1 MQQHHLISITDGQA
15 RTVIERVS
23 PLINDGRYFIKAVTH
38 DKISVKADVL
48 ADGHDL
54 IAVRLLFR
62 HTQDQ
67 VWQEKTMESVG
78 NDRWSATFEVGKSGL
93 FYYKIESWVD
103 HIATWQHEVE
113 AKIKAKIRLGVEL
126 MQGELFFN
134 EMAAKASGE
143 DKKQL
148 TNFAKKMTQ
157 PEFYDEVIQVILSWQ
172 TSEWFTK
179 YPQRQNVTTTADFA
193 VFVDRKKAEFS
204 AWYSMFPRSASPI
217 YGNHG
222 TFKDVENL
230 LPRIQE
236 LGFDVLYLPPV
247 HPIGKS
253 FRKGKNNATVAEDDE
268 VGVPYGIGSELGGH
282 TAIHPDLGTLED
294 FKHLI
299 EKCKEFG
306 MEMAMDL
313 AIQCSPDHPWVKEH
327 PEWFKILP
335 DGTIKYAENPPK
347 KYQDIYPVNFEND
360 NWQNLWKALKDVI
373 FTWAE
378 WGVRMIRVD
387 NPHTKSFNFW
397 EWVIAD
403 TKAVYPD
410 MIFLS
415 EAFTK
420 PKVMQQLAK
429 VGFTQSYTYYTWRN
443 NKHELVEYLTE
454 LTQSEMKHYFRPN
467 FWPNTHDINPYI
479 LHEGNEAQFLIR
491 LFMAATLSSNYGI
504 FGPTY
509 EYMYKTPSLPKEEY
523 FNSEKYEVKWWNWE
537 HRNKLT
543 YIISEVNRLRRENS
557 ALQQTNNLTFCD
569 IPEDELLAYLKIH
582 ENGNRILC
590 VVNLSSYHIKGGF
603 VKLPLWK
610 IGKHDWE
617 SFRVR
622 DLLTGATYTWTGV
635 SNYVE
640 LDPSILP
647 FHLFR
652 IEDL

>member
-1 MQQHHLISITDGQA
+1 MKNHFEMPKTGKSRI
-15 RTVIERVS
+15 VIES
-23 PLINDGRYFIKAVTH
+23 IKPQINNGDFSIKAIQ
-38 DKISVKADVL
+38 DENISVQADIL
-48 ADGHDL
+48 IDGHDL
-54 IAVRLLFR
+54 LAARLMFK
-62 HTQDQ
+62 HEQDKKWLE
-67 VWQEKTMESVG
+67 VPMSLIE
-78 NDRWSATFEVGKSGL
+78 NDGWGGKFIVKKIGT
-93 FYYKIESWVD
+93 YEYKIEAWVD
-103 HIATWQHEVE
+103 HIASWQHEVE
-113 AKIKAKIRLGVEL
+113 AKVKANVKLGVEL
-126 MQGELFFN
+126 MQGELFFM
-134 EMAAKASGE
+134 EMAAKAAGE

-148 TNFAKKMTQ
+148 NAFAKKMTQ
-157 PEFYDEVIQVILSWQ
+157 PELYDEVTQVILSRQ

-179 YPQRQNVTTTADFA
+179 YPQRQNATESKTLK
-193 VFVDRKKAEFS
+193 VFVDRKRAEFS
-204 AWYSMFPRSASPI
+204 AWYSMFPRSAARE
-217 YGNHG
+217 YGEHG

-253 FRKGKNNATVAEDDE
+253 FRKGKNNATTAEEGE
-268 VGVPYGIGSELGGH
+268 VGVPYGIGSEFGGH

-294 FKHLI
+294 FKNLI
-299 EKCKEFG
+299 KKCEDFD

-313 AIQCSPDHPWVKEH
+313 AIQCSPDHPWVTEH
-327 PEWFKILP
+327 PDWFKILP

-360 NWQNLWKALKDVI
+360 DWQNLWNALKDVI

-378 WGVRMIRVD
+378 WGVKIIRVD

-397 EWVIAD
+397 EWVIAE
-403 TKAVYPD
+403 TKAVYPE

-443 NKHELVEYLTE
+443 SKHELIEYMTE
-454 LTQSEMKHYFRPN
+454 LTHSEMRHYFRPN
-467 FWPNTHDINPYI
+467 FWPNTHDINPFI
-479 LHEGNEAQFLIR
+479 LHDGNEAQFLIR
-491 LFMAATLSSNYGI
+491 YFMAATLSSNYGI

-509 EYMYKTPSLPKEEY
+509 EYMYHTPNLPKEEY

-543 YIISEVNRLRRENS
+543 YIISEVNKHRKENA
-557 ALQQTNNLTFCD
+557 ALQSTNNITFCD
-569 IPEDELLAYLKIH
+569 IADDELIAYLKTH
-582 ENGNRILC
+582 ENGSRILC
-590 VVNLSSYHIKGGF
+590 VANLSSGNIKGGF
-603 VKLPLWK
+603 VNIPLWK
-610 IGKHDWE
+610 IGKNDWE
-617 SFRVR
+617 SYRVR
-622 DLLTGATYTWTGV
+622 DLISGATYTWSGS
-635 SNYVE
+635 SNYIE
-640 LDPSILP
+640 LDPNILP

>member
-1 MQQHHLISITDGQA
+1 MLEVIDGKT
-15 RTVIERVS
+15 RTVIENIS
-23 PLINDGRYFIKAVTH
+23 PSINNGKYNIKSIVN
-38 DKISVKADVL
+38 DKIAVEADVL
-48 ADGHDL
+48 IDGHDL
-54 IAVRLLFR
+54 VAVRLMYK
-62 HTQDQ
+62 HTSEEAWSE
-67 VWQEKTMESVG
+67 VTMELIG
-78 NDRWSATFEVGKSGL
+78 NDRWGAVFQGEKTGL
-93 FYYKIESWVD
+93 YHYKIESWVD
-103 HIATWQHEVE
+103 HIATWQHEIE
-113 AKIKAKIRLGVEL
+113 AKVKAKVKLGVEL
-126 MQGELFFN
+126 MQGELFFK
-134 EMAAKASGE
+134 EMAKKAKGE
-143 DKKQL
+143 EKKQL
-148 TNFAKKMTQ
+148 SNLAKKMTDQ
-157 PEFYDEVIQVILSWQ
+157 SAYDEVIQVILSNQMSDWL
-172 TSEWFTK
+172 TK
-179 YPQRQNVTTTADFA
+179 YPQRQNPTTSQ
-193 VFVDRKKAEFS
+193 VLGVLVDRKKAEFS
-204 AWYSMFPRSASPI
+204 AWYSMFPRSASKE
-217 YGNHG
+217 YGSHG
-222 TFKDVENL
+222 TFQDVENL
-230 LPRIQE
+230 LPRIKE

-247 HPIGKS
+247 HPIGKA
-253 FRKGKNNATVAEDDE
+253 FRKGKNNSTIAEEGE

-282 TAIHPDLGTLED
+282 TAMHPDLGTLDD
-294 FKHLI
+294 FKRLI
-299 EKCKEFG
+299 QKCKEFD

-313 AIQCSPDHPWVKEH
+313 AIQCSPDHPWVKKH

-335 DGTIKYAENPPK
+335 DGSIKYAENPPK
-347 KYQDIYPVNFEND
+347 KYQDIYPVNFENED
-360 NWQNLWKALKDVI
+360 WQNLWTALKEVI
-373 FTWAE
+373 FTWAT
-378 WGVRMIRVD
+378 WGVRIIRVD

-397 EWVIAD
+397 EWVIAE

-443 NKHELVEYLTE
+443 NKYELMEYMTE
-454 LTQSEMKHYFRPN
+454 LTQSDMKHYFRPN

-491 LFMAATLSSNYGI
+491 YFMAATLSSNYGI

-509 EYMYKTPSLPKEEY
+509 EYMYKTPNLPKEEY

-543 YIISEVNRLRRENS
+543 YIIREVNRLRKENS
-557 ALQQTNNLTFCD
+557 ALQQTNNITFCD
-569 IPEDELLAYLKIH
+569 VDDNDLMAYLKIH

-590 VVNLSSYHIKGGF
+590 IVNLSSEFIKSGH

-610 IGKHDWE
+610 IGKNDWE

-622 DLLTGATYTWTGV
+622 DLLTGATYTWSGT

-640 LDPSILP
+640 LDPAILP